1 MHHPELGDSATTRP
15 ARPLAGRR
23 GQSDVS
29 TRPRGGRPPRPR
41 AVILAGG
48 KGTRLAPLTT
58 VLPKPLV
65 PLGDGPILD
74 VLLGQLRAQGWRQVA
89 LAVGHMAD
97 LIRTYCGSGA
107 RYGLKLRYMRE
118 QEPLGTV
125 GPLAGLPSSLR
136 DRSMLVMNGDLL
148 TTLRFDDLI
157 RAHAESGAI
166 ATLAVR
172 RRRIEIEF
180 GVVELDDMLDGPR
193 RVVGYREKPDLEAV
207 VSMGVYVLQAEVLD
221 YIEPGERLDLPE
233 LIHRLLADRHHVAA
247 YLFDGYWLDIGRHSD
262 YQKALDDY
270 ESIKPF
276 LAPAPIAP

>member
-1 MHHPELGDSATTRP
+1 M
-15 ARPLAGRR
+15 
-23 GQSDVS
+23 
-29 TRPRGGRPPRPR
+29 
-41 AVILAGG
+41 
-48 KGTRLAPLTT
+48 
-58 VLPKPLV
+58 
-65 PLGDGPILD
+65 
-74 VLLGQLRAQGWRQVA
+74 A

-157 RAHAESGAI
+157 RAHAESGGAT

-180 GVVELDDMLDGPR
+180 GVVELNDMLDGPR
-193 RVVGYREKPDLEAV
+193 RVVGYREKPDLEA
-207 VSMGVYVLQAEVLD
+207 D
-221 YIEPGERLDLPE
+221 RLDGRLRPPSGGPRLHRAGRACRLPPAA
-233 LIHRLLADRHHVAA
+233 IHRLLADRHHVAA

-276 LAPAPIAP
+276 LARLSDRAVRAPPGSAAPFSWWPEVDAVAESFGPAG

>member
-1 MHHPELGDSATTRP
+1 M
-15 ARPLAGRR
+15 
-23 GQSDVS
+23 
-29 TRPRGGRPPRPR
+29 
-41 AVILAGG
+41 
-48 KGTRLAPLTT
+48 
-58 VLPKPLV
+58 
-65 PLGDGPILD
+65 
-74 VLLGQLRAQGWRQVA
+74 A

-180 GVVELDDMLDGPR
+180 GVVELNDMLDGPR

-221 YIEPGERLDLPE
+221 YIEPGERLDFFRSSSTGSWPTGTTWR
-233 LIHRLLADRHHVAA
+233 LISSTATGWTSAA
-247 YLFDGYWLDIGRHSD
+247 TRTTRRRSTTTR
-262 YQKALDDY
+262 A
-270 ESIKPF
+270 
-276 LAPAPIAP
+276 